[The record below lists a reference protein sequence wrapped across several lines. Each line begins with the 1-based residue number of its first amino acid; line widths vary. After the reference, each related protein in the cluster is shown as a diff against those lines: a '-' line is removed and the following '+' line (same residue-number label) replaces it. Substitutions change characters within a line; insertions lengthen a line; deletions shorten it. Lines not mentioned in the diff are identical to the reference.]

1 MLGKGIDERP
11 CRSTWWVVS
20 LEPSI
25 GPEICMCG
33 SSSSY
38 YHALGPKPMDPL
50 DLLINM
56 ISVQELQLVSGVYSL
71 LEVVHNADPR
81 GGL

>member
-1 MLGKGIDERP
+1 MFGKGIDERP

-33 SSSSY
+33 SSYSY
-38 YHALGPKPMDPL
+38 YHALGSLIDPL
-50 DLLINM
+50 GLLIT
-56 ISVQELQLVSGVYSL
+56 LDLCPGVATSFWCL
-71 LEVVHNADPR
+71 
-81 GGL
+81 